1 MRIIIALFLNSK
13 VVQLEVKETVLTK
26 QHSQIEVTTYFI
38 NEIICLLLFKAFQI
52 TQFLMKKNINFLLR
66 SHNQTEDFNFLL

>member
-26 QHSQIEVTTYFI
+26 QHSQIEVTTSFTNKNNLSFI
-38 NEIICLLLFKAFQI
+38 I
-52 TQFLMKKNINFLLR
+52 
-66 SHNQTEDFNFLL
+66 